1 MFDLGVFESLYSTH
15 TGGATVVE
23 WESDS
28 RAPLLSPS
36 ACWAESCVE
45 VARHA
50 LTPRSH
56 HLTRYVLLVRSF
68 CCARMHVCVDLL
80 RFWTVLTCYTSN
92 SLHTS
97 ILTETDICC
106 VRRPYWGITER
117 ESTTVSGVHACVDDS
132 STVRES
138 VCFRAF
144 RCAGVTCV
152 LCLCECRKELRN
164 ERERRLLTVRTQV
177 SP

>member
-1 MFDLGVFESLYSTH
+1 MFGSVYSTH
-15 TGGATVVE
+15 TVGRTAVVR
-23 WESDS
+23 ESDS
-28 RAPLLSPS
+28 RAPLPSPS
-36 ACWAESCVE
+36 AYLGEECAKVLS
-45 VARHA
+45 HTH
-50 LTPRSH
+50 TPRSH
-56 HLTRYVLLVRSF
+56 RQTRYVLIVCSV
-68 CCARMHVCVDLL
+68 CCARIYVCVDLL

-106 VRRPYWGITER
+106 ARRPYWGTTER
-117 ESTTVSGVHACVDDS
+117 ESTTVSGLHACVDDS